1 MKPAAH
7 SIQHQDNSLQIPQTK
22 PLPYQDL
29 SIQIQQLYTRTFSD
43 VGPRFLH
50 LLVAE
55 IANITTCRSVFINQ
69 LLSYEEYRESE
80 LFRKEHSF
88 SEDDK
93 LMLIRAFYVD
103 PKDGRIQ

>member
-1 MKPAAH
+1 MKPAAS
-7 SIQHQDNSLQIPQTK
+7 SIQHQDNSLLIPQTK

-43 VGPRFLH
+43 VGSRFLH

-69 LLSYEEYRESE
+69 LLTFDEYKESE
-80 LFRKEHSF
+80 LYRKEHNF
-88 SEDDK
+88 DEDDR